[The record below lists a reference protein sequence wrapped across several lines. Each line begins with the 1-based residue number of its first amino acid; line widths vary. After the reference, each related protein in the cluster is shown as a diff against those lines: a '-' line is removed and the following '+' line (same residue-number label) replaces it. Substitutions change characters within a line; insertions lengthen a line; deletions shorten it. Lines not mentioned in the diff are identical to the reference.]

1 MTLYKQMAILISVVL
16 LIILTS
22 IMILSFQNANEAV
35 QENLYEDA
43 KNTASSLSLS
53 LGTAV
58 GDESTMETMI
68 NANFDSGHYIRI
80 ALIDMEDKEIYER
93 IAEQSKPDVPE
104 WFLTSVNIDVPS
116 ATAQVS
122 AGWNPLGILYVQS
135 DPSSA
140 YVQLY
145 KTFRDLLISFS
156 IIAFISLLILNFLLH
171 IILKP
176 LKSVQSQAE
185 AILQNKFIMQDKI
198 PFTTEFKD
206 VVKGMNAMVKKVKE
220 IFEKGNEALARNQ
233 ELMYNDPV
241 TKLFNRRYLML
252 KLPDILTLA
261 NERNGGMMFFVAF
274 EGADIVNQKLG
285 RQKADDFFK
294 ALGDTFLAL
303 SKKFDEHVVARVNG
317 TEFTLILPNC
327 DSDEG
332 SEIARHLNIS
342 MRTLKESYTLEPDDC
357 HLSIGLYRYSN
368 NQSIPTLMTKTD
380 HALAQA
386 KIKDDD
392 NTYLYDSDD
401 DENAMGK
408 EQWRLIIEDALRNDY
423 FDLTFWP
430 VLDTASHQTNQKVLT
445 FSIHDPANNKY
456 SYGSFISQAISLG
469 RITNMYLFAL
479 EKLFKNPPITYAKEY
494 SIRLSSEFLRSPNTY
509 NQLKKLFDIYTKHI
523 DFSITFEISDSIILQ
538 NLELVRHF
546 DVLFDTYGYKVG
558 INQFTGAS
566 KDFNYLKDIRPHFIK
581 ADVAFLLD
589 QTSES
594 MNALQLM
601 TDSLGIELIATG
613 VREQNQ
619 LDKLLKMNI
628 KTIQGMLAE
637 TLMKDNTE

>member
-1 MTLYKQMAILISVVL
+1 MTLYKQLATLISLIL

-22 IMILSFQNANEAV
+22 IMVFSFQNANEAV

-53 LGTAV
+53 LGTAM
-58 GDESTMETMI
+58 GDLSTMETMI
-68 NANFDSGHYIRI
+68 NANFDAGHYIRI
-80 ALIDMEDKEIYER
+80 ALVDMDDKELVEC

-104 WFLTSVNIDVPS
+104 WFLDTVTIDVPS
-116 ATAQVS
+116 ASAQVS

-135 DPSSA
+135 DPASA

-145 KTFRDLLISFS
+145 KTFRDLLVSFS
-156 IIAFISLLILNFLLH
+156 LIAFVTLLILNFLLH
-171 IILKP
+171 VILKP

-185 AILQNKFIMQDKI
+185 AILQNRFIIQNKI

-206 VVKGMNAMVKKVKE
+206 VVKGMNAMVQKVKE

-252 KLPDILTLA
+252 KIPDLLTQA
-261 NERNGGMMFFVAF
+261 NEQNGGMMFFVAF

-285 RQKADDFFK
+285 RQKADNFFK
-294 ALGDTFLAL
+294 DLGDSFRNL
-303 SKKFDEHVVARVNG
+303 SKKFDDNIVARVNG
-317 TEFTLILPNC
+317 TEFTLMLPNC
-327 DSDEG
+327 TSDEG
-332 SEIARHLNIS
+332 SDIARRLNAN
-342 MRTLKESYTLEPDDC
+342 MEKLKEDYALEPEDC
-357 HLSIGLYRYSN
+357 HLSIGLYRYNN
-368 NQSIPTLMTKTD
+368 NQNIPTLMTKTD

-386 KIKDDD
+386 KAKEDD
-392 NTYLYDSDD
+392 NTYLYDSHD

-408 EQWRLIIEDALRNDY
+408 EQWRLIIEDALKNDY
-423 FDLTFWP
+423 FNLTFWP
-430 VLDTASHQTNQKVLT
+430 VRDTKEKTLKQQVLT
-445 FSIHDPANNKY
+445 FAIYDPAKNSY

-469 RITNMYLFAL
+469 RITDMYLFAL
-479 EKLFKNPPITYAKEY
+479 EKLFKNPPKIYAKEY
-494 SIRLSSEFLRSPNTY
+494 SIRLSSEFLRSANTY
-509 NQLKKLFDIYTKHI
+509 NQLKRIFDVYAKQI
-523 DFSITFEISDSIILQ
+523 DFSIIFEISDSIILQ

-546 DVLFDTYGYKVG
+546 DALFDTYGYKLG

-566 KDFNYLKDIRPHFIK
+566 KDFNYIKEIRPYFIK

-601 TDSLGIELIATG
+601 TDSLEIELIATG
-613 VREQNQ
+613 VREQTQ
-619 LDKLLKMNI
+619 LDKLLEMNI

-637 TLMKDNTE
+637 TLETET